1 MIKVSSAIL
10 IGTFMMVYGHPSQAG
25 RAGPCVE
32 TVEASLKA
40 RNPKD
45 TLEKYFNCEK
55 YEGSAYE
62 GIASGSKKWVQLAE
76 EMLQHSDACYT
87 EGIQASLGKAMQ
99 RAPKNV
105 LPLVDK
111 TPTLSASYICLPF
124 ISNEIPI
131 RQQLAEVA
139 KSRLAIQGMHDDRLQ
154 TQKAACLKFIKS
166 LEVNLN
172 IQASPK
178 PPQSLNGNQP

>member
-1 MIKVSSAIL
+1 MIKIASALL
-10 IGTFMMVYGHPSQAG
+10 IGSLVMVFGFPSQAG
-25 RAGPCVE
+25 LTGLCVE

-40 RNPKD
+40 GNPKE

-62 GIASGSKKWVQLAE
+62 GIASGSKKWVRLAE
-76 EMLQHSDACYT
+76 KMLQHSDACYT

-131 RQQLAEVA
+131 RQQRAEVN
-139 KSRLAIQGMHDDRLQ
+139 KSRHAIQGVHDGRLQ
-154 TQKAACLKFIKS
+154 TQKAACLKLIQS

-178 PPQSLNGNQP
+178 PPQSPNGNQP